1 MSETTPDT
9 QPLSLPGLLWHTL
22 WFGMAAGLLEA
33 LILFTRR
40 FALHQTVWVS
50 DDFVWI
56 APLSY
61 ALFFLVPGGVLLLLR
76 LARPAWATARIVAGL
91 LAVLTA
97 MIASLVLL
105 GGTLHWAAHLLL
117 ATGVAVQVSRVA
129 GRPGAPVARLVRRTA
144 PGLLVL
150 LLAVALVFPPGR
162 RWQERR
168 AAAGLPAAPAGA
180 PNVLLIIWDTVRAQS
195 LSLYGYSRATTPL
208 LDRRATTGVVF
219 DMAQSTA
226 PWTAASHGSMF
237 TGRLTQEMSIG
248 WRTPLD
254 RADSTLAE
262 ALQRRGYR
270 TGGFTANLIATT
282 RESGLARGF
291 GHYED
296 FVLSRELFLRSTLV
310 GQRIKRWRPLGG
322 GPLRFYDHKRAA
334 QVTDAFLAWDAQQRD
349 QPYFAFLNYFDAHD
363 PYFAPPDWRERF
375 PTGDRLQNKYDAAIQ
390 LLDAELER
398 LLAELA
404 RRGQLRNTVVI
415 LTSDHGELFGE
426 HGLHQHGNSLYQPL
440 LHVPLVLWGAPG
452 LPVGT
457 RITTPVSLRD
467 LPATVLAMVAPGA
480 PHPFPGASLSRA
492 WEAGAPAADTLVSG
506 APKGIGTPPH
516 EPVTRGNMSSLFAG
530 TMQYIRNGDGIEELY
545 DVATDPGQLT
555 NLAADSSRLGPWRSA
570 LGVRVPA
577 AWHRELPR

>member
-1 MSETTPDT
+1 M
-9 QPLSLPGLLWHTL
+9 
-22 WFGMAAGLLEA
+22 
-33 LILFTRR
+33 
-40 FALHQTVWVS
+40 V
-50 DDFVWI
+50 
-56 APLSY
+56 
-61 ALFFLVPGGVLLLLR
+61 
-76 LARPAWATARIVAGL
+76 
-91 LAVLTA
+91 
-97 MIASLVLL
+97 ASLVLL
-105 GGTLHWAAHLLL
+105 GGTLHWVAHLLL
-117 ATGVAVQVSRVA
+117 ATGVAVQVSRIA
-129 GRPGAPVARLVRRTA
+129 GRSGAPLARLVRRTA
-144 PGLLVL
+144 PALLVVL
-150 LLAVALVFPPGR
+150 LGLALVFPPARG
-162 RWQERR
+162 WYERR

-195 LSLYGYSRATTPL
+195 LGLYGYSRATTPL
-208 LDRRATTGVVF
+208 LERRAATGVVF

-254 RADSTLAE
+254 RSDSTLAE
-262 ALQRRGYR
+262 ALRRRGYR

-296 FVLSRELFLRSTLV
+296 FVLSRELFLHSTLV

-334 QVTDAFLAWDAQQRD
+334 QVTDAVLAWNGEQRD

-398 LLAELA
+398 LLVELG
-404 RRGQLRNTVVI
+404 RRGQLQNTIVI
-415 LTSDHGELFGE
+415 LTADHGELFGE

-440 LHVPLVLWGAPG
+440 LHVPLVVWGAPG
-452 LPVGT
+452 LPAGT
-457 RITTPVSLRD
+457 RIPMPVSLRD

-480 PHPFPGASLSRA
+480 SSPFPGASLSRA
-492 WEAGAPAADTLVSG
+492 WEAAPQTGDTLVSG
-506 APKGIGTPPH
+506 APRGIGTPPH
-516 EPVTRGNMSSLFAG
+516 EPVTRGNMSSLVAG
-530 TMQYIRNGDGIEELY
+530 TMQYILNGDGVEELY
-545 DVATDPGQLT
+545 DLGADPAQLT
-555 NLAADSSRLGPWRSA
+555 NLAADTTRLGPWRAA
-570 LGVRVPA
+570 LGARVPP
-577 AWHRELPR
+577 AWHQELRR